1 MKTIDHWTRVVRH
14 SPLALLLDLD
24 GTLMPFAQR
33 PELAQPDAALV
44 DLLATSAAQPGLL
57 TAVVS
62 GRPRS
67 DLERWFGETPGLWL
81 VAEHGAFV
89 RGDGAWIQMF
99 TESDSSI
106 GELQAVL
113 EGIAAGTSG
122 ALVERKSWS
131 VALHYRTVSRAL
143 APPLLVEVEAAVRAW
158 LASNPGFEFLQGSQV
173 IEVRPSVARKTVA
186 IDWVRRARGA
196 DTRIIAVGDDVT
208 DEDMFSAVGSGD
220 EAILVAPVVDR
231 LTAARWRLTDPE
243 HTKAF
248 IRWICAVRRED
259 PATVPPALPKRIRSP
274 RIKSNAGSPRDL
286 LVVSNRLPDLRA
298 PVSPEEERKRSVGG
312 LVGALEPVLAARHG
326 LWMGWSGR
334 TTNDDP
340 GRLKIATDPSTQ
352 LAWFDLPTDLQDAYY
367 NGFCNRCLWPLLHS
381 LPERA
386 HFSDAAWTA
395 YADVNDRV
403 AEAAARLVDPGSA
416 VWAHDFHLLG
426 LGAGLRR
433 RGHGGPLG
441 LFLHVPFPSGDL
453 FRLCPW
459 AAQLVDGMLAFDVI
473 GFQTNHDVRNFLGVV
488 GSLSPA
494 SVSDDVVETSG
505 RRTRVHAFP
514 IGIIPEAFESEEDDD
529 QSDETT
535 ALLRSLAGRRLV
547 IGVDRLDYTKGI
559 PERLEAFALL
569 LQTFPEWRGK
579 VSLIQISV
587 PTRGDVLEYQE
598 QRHRVE
604 AAVGRINGEFG
615 EADWTP
621 VRYLYRSYRRHDL
634 SRFYREADVC
644 LVTPLRDGMNLVA
657 KEFVAAQD
665 PERPGVLV
673 LSLFAGAA
681 YELTDAVLTNPWH
694 REGMARD
701 MNRALRMAEEERKS
715 RYTKLIAAVQRTTA
729 TTWAESFVGM
739 LEAVSEPTNSPS

>member
-1 MKTIDHWTRVVRH
+1 LKTADFWARVARH

-33 PELAQPDAALV
+33 PELGQPDAALV
-44 DLLATSAAQPGLL
+44 DLLATSAAQPGML

-99 TESDSSI
+99 SGSEESLE
-106 GELQAVL
+106 ELQTTL
-113 EGIAAGTSG
+113 EEIASHTPG
-122 ALVERKSWS
+122 ALVERKSWT

-143 APPLLVEVEAAVRAW
+143 APSLLVEVEAAVRAW
-158 LASNPGFEFLQGSQV
+158 LTTNPGFEYLQGSQV

-186 IDWVRRARGA
+186 VEWVRRARGA
-196 DTRIIAVGDDVT
+196 DTRIVAIGDDVT
-208 DEDMFSAVGSGD
+208 DEDMFVAMGSGD
-220 EAILVAPVVDR
+220 EAVLVAAAVDR
-231 LTAARWRLTDPE
+231 FTAARWRLTDPE
-243 HTKAF
+243 QTKAF
-248 IRWICAVRRED
+248 LRWLCALRQDE
-259 PATVPPALPKRIRSP
+259 PSTVTPTVPKRIRLP
-274 RIKSNAGSPRDL
+274 RVEANGRTPRDL

-298 PVSPEEERKRSVGG
+298 PVSPDEERKRSVGG
-312 LVGALEPVLAARHG
+312 LVGALEPVLETRHG
-326 LWMGWSGR
+326 LWLGWSGR
-334 TTNDDP
+334 TINDDP
-340 GRLKIATDPSTQ
+340 GRLKIVTDPGAQ
-352 LAWFDLPTDLQDAYY
+352 LAWFDLPAGLHDAYY
-367 NGFCNRCLWPLLHS
+367 NGFCNRCLWPLLHA

-386 HFSDAAWTA
+386 HFSDAAWSA
-395 YADVNDRV
+395 YVEVDDRV
-403 AEAAARLVDPGSA
+403 AEAASRLVSTSSA

-426 LGAGLRR
+426 LGVGLRR
-433 RGHGGPLG
+433 RGHAGPLG
-441 LFLHVPFPSGDL
+441 LFLHVPFPSTDV

-459 AAQLVDGMLAFDVI
+459 AGQLLDGLLAFDVL
-473 GFQTNHDVRNFLGVV
+473 GFQTDHDVRNFLGVV
-488 GSLSPA
+488 GSLTPA
-494 SVSDDVVETSG
+494 SVSDDVVEMSG

-514 IGIIPEAFESEEDDD
+514 IGIIPEAFESDEDGETE
-529 QSDETT
+529 ETT
-535 ALLRSLAGRRLV
+535 ALLRSLEGRRLI

-621 VRYLYRSYRRHDL
+621 VRYLYRSYERTEL

-665 PERPGVLV
+665 PERPGALV
-673 LSLFAGAA
+673 LSVFAGAA
-681 YELTDAVLTNPWH
+681 YELTEAILTNPWH

-701 MNRALRMAEEERKS
+701 IDRALRMPEEERKS
-715 RYTKLIAAVQRTTA
+715 RHSKLLAAVQRTTA
-729 TTWAESFVGM
+729 TTWAESFVAM
-739 LEAVSEPTNSPS
+739 LEAVREPSRSPR

>member
-1 MKTIDHWTRVVRH
+1 
-14 SPLALLLDLD
+14 
-24 GTLMPFAQR
+24 MPFAQR
-33 PELAQPDAALV
+33 PDLAQPDAALV
-44 DLLATSAAQPGLL
+44 DLLARSAAQPGLL

-99 TESDSSI
+99 SGSEESLA
-106 GELQAVL
+106 ELQAML
-113 EGIAAGTSG
+113 ERIASHTPG
-122 ALVERKSWS
+122 ALVERKSWT
-131 VALHYRTVSRAL
+131 VALHYRTVSREL
-143 APPLLVEVEAAVRAW
+143 APPLLVEAEAAVRGW
-158 LASNPGFEFLQGSQV
+158 LTTNPGFEYLQGSQV

-186 IDWVRRARGA
+186 VEWVRRARGA
-196 DTRIIAVGDDVT
+196 DTRIVAIGDDVT
-208 DEDMFSAVGSGD
+208 DEDMFLAMGSGD
-220 EAILVAPVVDR
+220 EAVLVASAVDR
-231 LTAARWRLTDPE
+231 LTAARWRLADPE
-243 HTKAF
+243 QTKAF
-248 IRWICAVRRED
+248 LRWVCALRQDE
-259 PATVPPALPKRIRSP
+259 PSKVPPTVPKRIRLP
-274 RIKSNAGSPRDL
+274 RVEANGRTPRDL

-298 PVSPEEERKRSVGG
+298 PVSPDEERKRSVGG
-312 LVGALEPVLAARHG
+312 LVAALEPVLETRHG
-326 LWMGWSGR
+326 LWLGWSGR
-334 TTNDDP
+334 TVNDDT
-340 GRLKIATDPSTQ
+340 GRLKIATDPGAQ
-352 LAWFDLPTDLQDAYY
+352 LAWFDLPVGLHDAYY
-367 NGFCNRCLWPLLHS
+367 NGFCNRCLWPLLHA

-386 HFSDAAWTA
+386 HFTDAAWAA
-395 YADVNDRV
+395 YAEVNDRV
-403 AEAAARLVDPGSA
+403 AEAASRLVSTSSA

-433 RGHGGPLG
+433 RGHAGPLG
-441 LFLHVPFPSGDL
+441 LFLHVPFPCTDV

-459 AAQLVDGMLAFDVI
+459 AGQLLDGLLAFDVL
-473 GFQTNHDVRNFLGVV
+473 GFQTDHDVRNFLDVA
-488 GSLSPA
+488 GSLTPA
-494 SVSDDVVETSG
+494 SVSDDVVEMSG

-514 IGIIPEAFESEEDDD
+514 IGIIPEAFESDADGESE
-529 QSDETT
+529 ETT
-535 ALLRSLAGRRLV
+535 ALLRSLEGRRLI

-569 LQTFPEWRGK
+569 LETFPEWRGK

-604 AAVGRINGEFG
+604 AAVGRVNGEFG

-621 VRYLYRSYRRHDL
+621 VRYLYRSYRRTEL

-665 PERPGVLV
+665 PERPGALV
-673 LSLFAGAA
+673 LSVFAGAA
-681 YELTDAVLTNPWH
+681 AELTEAILTNPWH

-701 MNRALRMAEEERKS
+701 IDRALRMTEEERKS
-715 RYTKLIAAVQRTTA
+715 RHSKLIAAVQRTTA
-729 TTWAESFVGM
+729 TTWAESFVAM
-739 LEAVSEPTNSPS
+739 LEAVRERSPTAS